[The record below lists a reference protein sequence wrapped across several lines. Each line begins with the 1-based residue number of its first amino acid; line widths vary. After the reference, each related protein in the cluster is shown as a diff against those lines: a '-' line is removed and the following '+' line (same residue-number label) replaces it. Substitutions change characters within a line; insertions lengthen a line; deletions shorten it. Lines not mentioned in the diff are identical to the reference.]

1 MRGLN
6 NIAGLIS
13 GTKLSKWLVAAAA
26 AVTLAVPAVSQAA
39 PGPWRGDD
47 DRRGNDRRDYDRD
60 HDQGHDRGH
69 DHARGHDHDRG
80 GFGLHIRVGERH
92 PRYIT
97 RDVQVWVPAVYRTEC
112 EKVWV
117 PDVFVDREVQ
127 FIGGK
132 GRLRTRIDRVLV
144 KPGHYTTRERQVLVS
159 PGHYETRTE
168 RVKIDDGDWGFKIRS

>member
-6 NIAGLIS
+6 NVAGLIG
-13 GTKLSKWLVAAAA
+13 GTKLSKWLCASAA

-39 PGPWRGDD
+39 PGPWRGGDD
-47 DRRGNDRRDYDRD
+47 DRGRYDRRDSDRD
-60 HDQGHDRGH
+60 HDHDN
-69 DHARGHDHDRG
+69 DRG
-80 GFGLHIRVGERH
+80 GFGANIRVGERY
-92 PRYIT
+92 PRYVT
-97 RDVQVWVPAVYRTEC
+97 REVQVWVPAVYRTEC

-144 KPGHYTTRERQVLVS
+144 KPGYFETRERQVLVT
-159 PGHYETRTE
+159 PGHYETRCE
-168 RVKIDDGDWGFKIRS
+168 QVKVSDGDWGFKIRS